1 MEDLIGLLIVV
12 AAMIFKVVSNR
23 LDKAGKQ
30 AGKKDPETP
39 ASGSFDVKEWI
50 NEVLEEIEDEKKDTV
65 FKTFAEPAAPA
76 APAAPAVPVTPVVR
90 KPAFE
95 ENMVRQ
101 TDPKP
106 AARSVQKK
114 PILEEAVQEQNKE
127 KIDPK
132 KLVIYSEIMKP
143 KYLE

>member
-1 MEDLIGLLIVV
+1 MEDLIGLLIIV

-65 FKTFAEPAAPA
+65 FKTFVEPAV
-76 APAAPAVPVTPVVR
+76 PAAPAVPVTPVVR

-95 ENMVRQ
+95 ENVVRQ
-101 TDPKP
+101 TDRKP
-106 AARSVQKK
+106 AAQPVQKK
-114 PILEEAVQEQNKE
+114 PILEEPVQEQNKE

>member
-50 NEVLEEIEDEKKDTV
+50 NEVMEEIEDEI
-65 FKTFAEPAAPA
+65 
-76 APAAPAVPVTPVVR
+76 PVTPVVR

-95 ENMVRQ
+95 ENVARQ
-101 TDPKP
+101 TDRKP
-106 AARSVQKK
+106 AAQPVQKK
-114 PILEEAVQEQNKE
+114 PILEEPVQEQNKE

>member
-23 LDKAGKQ
+23 LDKAGKP
-30 AGKKDPETP
+30 AEKKEPE
-39 ASGSFDVKEWI
+39 ASSSGSFDVKEWI

-65 FKTFAEPAAPA
+65 FKTFVE
-76 APAAPAVPVTPVVR
+76 PAAPAVPVTPVVR

-95 ENMVRQ
+95 ENVVRQ
-101 TDPKP
+101 TDRKP
-106 AARSVQKK
+106 AAQPVQKK
-114 PILEEAVQEQNKE
+114 PILEEPVQEQNKE

>member
-50 NEVLEEIEDEKKDTV
+50 NEVLEEIEDEI
-65 FKTFAEPAAPA
+65 
-76 APAAPAVPVTPVVR
+76 PVTPVVR

-95 ENMVRQ
+95 ENVARQ
-101 TDPKP
+101 TDRKP
-106 AARSVQKK
+106 AAQPVQKK
-114 PILEEAVQEQNKE
+114 PILEEPVQEQNKE

>member
-50 NEVLEEIEDEKKDTV
+50 NEVLEEIEDEI
-65 FKTFAEPAAPA
+65 
-76 APAAPAVPVTPVVR
+76 PVTPVVR

-95 ENMVRQ
+95 ENVVRQ
-101 TDPKP
+101 TDRKP
-106 AARSVQKK
+106 AAQPVQKK
-114 PILEEAVQEQNKE
+114 PILEEPVQEQNKE

>member
-12 AAMIFKVVSNR
+12 AALIFKVVSNR

-50 NEVLEEIEDEKKDTV
+50 NEVLEEIEDEI
-65 FKTFAEPAAPA
+65 
-76 APAAPAVPVTPVVR
+76 PVTPVVR

-95 ENMVRQ
+95 ENVVRQ
-101 TDPKP
+101 TDRKP
-106 AARSVQKK
+106 AAQPVQKK
-114 PILEEAVQEQNKE
+114 PILEEPVQEQNKE

>member
-1 MEDLIGLLIVV
+1 MEDLIGLLIIV

-50 NEVLEEIEDEKKDTV
+50 NEVLEEIEDEI
-65 FKTFAEPAAPA
+65 
-76 APAAPAVPVTPVVR
+76 PVTPVVR

-95 ENMVRQ
+95 ENVVRQ
-101 TDPKP
+101 TDRKP
-106 AARSVQKK
+106 AAQPVQKK
-114 PILEEAVQEQNKE
+114 PILEEPVQEQNKE

-132 KLVIYSEIMKP
+132 KLVIYFEIMKP